1 VSDSHTWNHI
11 PPRQP
16 DPPAQRRRAVL
27 FRLVGV
33 SQRPLRCATYETLTG
48 TELRIEYEDRDD
60 LIITQLFRPHD
71 ENAIAEKAVEWRTA
85 FDERGFTELP
95 LD

>member
-1 VSDSHTWNHI
+1 
-11 PPRQP
+11 
-16 DPPAQRRRAVL
+16 
-27 FRLVGV
+27 VGV

-48 TELRIEYEDRDD
+48 TELRIEYEDRED

-95 LD
+95 V